1 MLFQREKISAQLN
14 KNYAQLKNCKDP
26 IGDDLLFPDVT
37 KAIRDAKSMAQIG
50 KQLHGN
56 RPKNGQRQY
65 HNNKRKKGF
74 KPHQKHKQQKK

>member
-26 IGDDLLFPDVT
+26 IGDDLSLSDVT

-50 KQLHGN
+50 KQLI
-56 RPKNGQRQY
+56 
-65 HNNKRKKGF
+65 
-74 KPHQKHKQQKK
+74 